1 MTNKSDKP
9 DQNSNPETP
18 VAETEQP
25 DTHTTAAPGDDSTS
39 SATES
44 PTSESLATESLATES
59 SAVESTA
66 TESEVRQ
73 AKPGLATH
81 SSDTATASKSSSPWP
96 ARAALVIALAALGLS
111 GYLFY
116 QNQQLQNKTVS
127 LAAEVETRL
136 ASNATEVA
144 RTVSSVSEQ
153 AAGINQQLGQLKE
166 QTAASQRNVDSLQQ
180 RLTQSIRQVQAQQ
193 VVSEKDW
200 LLAEAEYL
208 LRLANQRVLMEQSAT
223 GALALLRSADEILQ
237 QADDAALYP
246 VREAL
251 AEDIAALDAVPRLD
265 TEGVF
270 LRLSALNARVS
281 DLRMTPVTDRR
292 QLPDMLEE
300 ITPEAVRD
308 TWGAGAKNALSSAM
322 SKLDQLVVIQHRDD
336 PVEPLLSPE
345 QTYYLQQNLHLML
358 EQAQHALLQR
368 RQGAYSESLEK
379 ASRWIAD
386 YFEPSDATT
395 QSLLRGLDELK
406 AVEVAPEVPSINASL
421 DALQTHISELRRLK
435 REGGN

>member
-1 MTNKSDKP
+1 MTNKSDKN

-18 VAETEQP
+18 VPETEQP
-25 DTHTTAAPGDDSTS
+25 DTPTTEASVDGSTS

-44 PTSESLATESLATES
+44 PVTDS
-59 SAVESTA
+59 SKIESTA
-66 TESEVRQ
+66 TQSPAPAEAVTL
-73 AKPGLATH
+73 P
-81 SSDTATASKSSSPWP
+81 SPWP

-116 QNQQLQNKTVS
+116 QNQQLQNTTVN

-153 AAGINQQLGQLKE
+153 AAGINQQLGQLQE
-166 QTAASQRNVDSLQQ
+166 QTAASQRNVDGLQE

-193 VVSEKDW
+193 VISEKDW

-223 GALALLRSADEILQ
+223 GALALLRSADEVLR
-237 QADDAALYP
+237 QADDVALYP

-270 LRLSALNARVS
+270 LRLSALNARVP
-281 DLRMTPVTDRR
+281 DLRMTPVTDRQ
-292 QLPDMLEE
+292 QLPDLLEE
-300 ITPEAVRD
+300 MTPEAVRD
-308 TWGAGAKNALSSAM
+308 TWGAGARNALSSAM
-322 SKLDQLVVIQHRDD
+322 SKLDQLVVIQHRDE

-368 RQGAYSESLEK
+368 RQGAYSHSLEK
-379 ASRWIAD
+379 ASQWIAD
-386 YFEPSDATT
+386 YFEPGDATT

-406 AVEVAPEVPSINASL
+406 AIEVAPEVPSINASL

>member
-1 MTNKSDKP
+1 MTNKSDKT

-18 VAETEQP
+18 VPETEQP
-25 DTHTTAAPGDDSTS
+25 DTPSIEAPVDSNTSDATDSAAP
-39 SATES
+39 
-44 PTSESLATESLATES
+44 
-59 SAVESTA
+59 
-66 TESEVRQ
+66 
-73 AKPGLATH
+73 KPP
-81 SSDTATASKSSSPWP
+81 SPWP
-96 ARAALVIALAALGLS
+96 ARTALVIALAALGLS

-116 QNQQLQNKTVS
+116 QNQQLQNNTVK

-144 RTVSSVSEQ
+144 RTVSSVTEQ
-153 AAGINQQLGQLKE
+153 AANINQQLGQLQE
-166 QTAASQRNVDSLQQ
+166 QTVASQRNVDGLQE

-193 VVSEKDW
+193 VISEKDW

-223 GALALLRSADEILQ
+223 GALALLRSADEILR
-237 QADDAALYP
+237 QADDVALYP

-281 DLRMTPVTDRR
+281 DLRMTPVTDRQ
-292 QLPDMLEE
+292 QLPDLLEE
-300 ITPEAVRD
+300 MTPEAVRD

-322 SKLDQLVVIQHRDD
+322 SKLDQLVVIQHRDE

-368 RQGAYSESLEK
+368 RQGAYSHSLEK
-379 ASRWIAD
+379 ASHWIAD

-395 QSLLRGLDELK
+395 QSLLRGIDELK